1 MNRKLKYLLGAL
13 AIAGYGF
20 AAVQNPA
27 LIPGFVAYVSS
38 AVQQI
43 SAQAPAAQPT
53 SAPARRPGIDSDGRS
68 VIPPFLLQF
77 NP

>member
-27 LIPGFVAYVSS
+27 LMPGFVAYLSS

-43 SAQAPAAQPT
+43 TAQAPSTQPA
-53 SAPARRPGIDSDGRS
+53 SAPAAAPAPASAPTAG
-68 VIPPFLLQF
+68 Q
-77 NP
+77 

>member
-20 AAVQNPA
+20 AAVQNPS
-27 LIPGFVAYVSS
+27 LMPGFVAYVSS

-43 SAQAPAAQPT
+43 ATQAPAQPAST
-53 SAPARRPGIDSDGRS
+53 PAATPAS
-68 VIPPFLLQF
+68 VPTAGQ
-77 NP
+77 

>member
-1 MNRKLKYLLGAL
+1 MNRKLKYAIGAI

-27 LIPGFVAYVSS
+27 LLPGFVAYVSS

-43 SAQAPAAQPT
+43 AIQAPATQPA
-53 SAPARRPGIDSDGRS
+53 SAPAVSAS
-68 VIPPFLLQF
+68 VPTAGQ
-77 NP
+77 